1 MRGETGTV
9 DCERCSDVVSA
20 RLDGE
25 ATAAEEAAADAHL
38 RACAPCRQAADRAAT
53 VTRRVRIAPAEAGP
67 DLVDAV
73 LARVLGSSAGAA
85 VRIAGCGCDPG
96 CRCGCQD
103 GRACRC
109 ERGAA

>member
-1 MRGETGTV
+1 M
-9 DCERCSDVVSA
+9 DCTRCREVVSA

-25 ATAAEEAAADAHL
+25 ASRAEQAAADAHL
-38 RACAPCRQAADRAAT
+38 RDCAPCHQAADRAAR

-67 DLVDAV
+67 DLVDTV
-73 LARVLGSSAGAA
+73 LARVLGTAA
-85 VRIAGCGCDPG
+85 PTPEVVRIAGCGCDPG

-103 GRACRC
+103 GHACRC